1 MVGVSMIVLFDLPTA
16 ASSSKA
22 SAFGDEATGEQNGTG
37 GSESVL
43 LGSCLGQKDP
53 QWSVVGVRLTRPDRG
68 FFALLSFLLTY
79 SQIGLANGTRLGR
92 FPIRFS
98 LRFARLRPAGKT

>member
-1 MVGVSMIVLFDLPTA
+1 MIVLFDLPTA

-22 SAFGDEATGEQNGTG
+22 SAFGDEATGEQNGTV

-53 QWSVVGVRLTRPDRG
+53 QWPVAGVRLTRPGRG
-68 FFALLSFLLTY
+68 FLILLFTPSDFLHDRFGKLAFACNVF
-79 SQIGLANGTRLGR
+79 R
-92 FPIRFS
+92 FD
-98 LRFARLRPAGKT
+98 FA

>member
-1 MVGVSMIVLFDLPTA
+1 MIDLPTA

-22 SAFGDEATGEQNGTG
+22 SAFGDEATGGQNGTC

-53 QWSVVGVRLTRPDRG
+53 QWSVAGVRLTCPGRG
-68 FFALLSFLLTY
+68 FLAYLTPPLDFLSEMSRHF
-79 SQIGLANGTRLGR
+79 GLFRVR
-92 FPIRFS
+92 FPIHF
-98 LRFARLRPAGKT
+98 